1 MNQQSIGVIIIDS
14 IAGVFRLETNAIT
27 RANDMRKLV
36 HKLQLLSDEHE
47 CAVVCTNQ
55 VRNIFFESFFDYFFF
70 FFKKTFFF

>member
-14 IAGVFRLETNAIT
+14 IAAVFRVESNVII

-36 HKLQLLSDEHE
+36 HGLQLLSDEHE

-55 VRNIFFESFFDYFFF
+55 VRKMFSLNLSF
-70 FFKKTFFF
+70 K